1 MNKLL
6 DDFILACGKAE
17 GDFHYE
23 KDTGIPRCWMGDI
36 QRDDEA
42 RILVKLKD
50 DNALISSNGILE
62 IRNIKSI
69 NFNDA
74 EKVMYIRNNHSAI
87 YVGNHN
93 YLGGLIEWVNYI

>member
-1 MNKLL
+1 MSKLL

-23 KDTGIPRCWMGDI
+23 TDTHIPRCLFGDV
-36 QRDDEA
+36 QSDEPS
-42 RILVKLKD
+42 ILVKLKD
-50 DNALISSNGILE
+50 DKALIDANGLLE
-62 IRNIKSI
+62 VRNIKSI

-93 YLGGLIEWVNYI
+93 YLGGLIE